1 MRLNI
6 NGGNMLLT
14 HKAKIAGYHKNV
26 WFNKRAITNII
37 DLSNIIQ
44 QYLVTYYSD
53 DNILIVQQEAE
64 YKPNMEFKMHKSK
77 LHYYD
82 LRNKH
87 FSFINTVSVNKE
99 GYTQRNTKSA
109 EVART
114 LYANLCSLSWK

>member
-1 MRLNI
+1 MISARYANAAKNIYNLEEDSVLNP
-6 NGGNMLLT
+6 
-14 HKAKIAGYHKNV
+14 Y
-26 WFNKRAITNII
+26 
-37 DLSNIIQ
+37 D
-44 QYLVTYYSD
+44 SD
-53 DNILIVQQEAE
+53 DKMFIVHQEAE
-64 YKPNMEFKMHKSK
+64 DKLNMEFKIHKSGI
-77 LHYYD
+77 HYFD